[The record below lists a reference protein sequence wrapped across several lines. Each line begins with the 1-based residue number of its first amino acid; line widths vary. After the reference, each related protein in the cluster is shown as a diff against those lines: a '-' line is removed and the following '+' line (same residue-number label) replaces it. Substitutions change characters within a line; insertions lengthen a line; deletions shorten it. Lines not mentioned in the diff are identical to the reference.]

1 MARQIINTGTTGNDG
16 TGDDLRTGATK
27 INDNFS
33 ELYGDVA
40 ALQVSVGSAGGLD
53 GISFDN
59 KQIVFEGITDDSSET
74 RLTVTDPTKDN
85 TITLPDSSGTVA
97 LINDIKG
104 VVDSA
109 YISLLT
115 GTAFD
120 SGGTLTLIAA
130 NSVDSGEVLA
140 LIDSAYINLRANT
153 PDLSS
158 YSGNIVPS
166 ADSTYDLGDSNMKWR
181 DLYLSGQ
188 TIHLAGEKLGFNGTE
203 FTFSQPLSLGANNL
217 TLDSANNYRIG
228 GAFITGP
235 WRSGSYASNNGG
247 GMLLGG
253 NTIQLATVDAVVNA
267 ELHTNQ
273 TIFNFGFDSTNNIG
287 TLAVPTVNTAGL
299 TSTSGQSL
307 FRGTGSISYH
317 KDSNR
322 FNLYDDQGWFS
333 IKRDMIDA
341 NDISETVDSDYV
353 KARAVEV
360 DLRNYTVATVP
371 AGSHGKLI
379 FTTNGASGNPCL
391 AVYDS
396 AAGFYKRI
404 ALGTQIST

>member
-85 TITLPDSSGTVA
+85 TITLPDSSGTIA

-140 LIDSAYINLRANT
+140 LIDSAYVNARL
-153 PDLSS
+153 DVSS
-158 YSGNIVPS
+158 
-166 ADSTYDLGDSNMKWR
+166 
-181 DLYLSGQ
+181 
-188 TIHLAGEKLGFNGTE
+188 F
-203 FTFSQPLSLGANNL
+203 
-217 TLDSANNYRIG
+217 LDSAEAIAIIDSAYVSARQ
-228 GAFITGP
+228 
-235 WRSGSYASNNGG
+235 SYAYASLTGTP
-247 GMLLGG
+247 
-253 NTIQLATVDAVVNA
+253 TILDSDMVKVFTVDSSEV
-267 ELHTNQ
+267 TN
-273 TIFNFGFDSTNNIG
+273 
-287 TLAVPTVNTAGL
+287 
-299 TSTSGQSL
+299 
-307 FRGTGSISYH
+307 
-317 KDSNR
+317 
-322 FNLYDDQGWFS
+322 
-333 IKRDMIDA
+333 MIDSA
-341 NDISETVDSDYV
+341 YINARATDNLDSGEVLALIDSDYV